1 MRKVVFLDRDGVL
14 NEDTHYLHKIED
26 LRWVKGAKIALKK
39 AVDAGYELIVITN
52 QSGVARGYYSER
64 DVLTLH
70 SYMGKVLEDAGAPI
84 LAFYY
89 CPHLKGAPIA
99 MYNVDCEC
107 RKPKPGMLLKAIE
120 DYDIDVKSSFL
131 IGDSPRDIQA
141 AEAAGIKGY
150 LFISHDL
157 DECMTSI
164 LEQRKT
170 IQ

>member
-14 NEDTHYLHKIED
+14 NVDTNYLHKVED
-26 LRWVKGAKIALKK
+26 LRWVKGAKTALKK
-39 AVDAGYELIVITN
+39 AVDAGYDLIVVTN

-70 SYMGKVLEDAGAPI
+70 SYMGKVLEGVGAPI

-99 MYNVDCEC
+99 MYDIDCDC
-107 RKPKPGMLLKAIE
+107 RKPKPGMLLKAIK
-120 DYDIDVKSSFL
+120 DYDIDVTESFL

-141 AEAAGIKGY
+141 AEAAGMKGY
-150 LFISHDL
+150 LFISHNL
-157 DECMTSI
+157 EECMDAI
-164 LEQRKT
+164 LEKRKT